1 MFNRA
6 TIAAIL
12 LALGFSQLAPAQEAL
27 LRQLNPRVA
36 SRPEVPSEK
45 EIRSKRHEV
54 SSRLDAA
61 IRELNRIQETDPA
74 AATTAPVSQEVDL
87 LKQREAV
94 LAQQQTAKSKKEQ
107 QAQRIE
113 ELQKQIEEIRSK
125 GLPEQ
130 PPYSFIL
137 FDQIRNDLK
146 LSKIR
151 LEGIEAAVTAAS
163 EAVSTAR
170 QAKDNKD
177 SALRIAKEAVAAN
190 RTAEKVA
197 ELESAAKLAE
207 IEAKLAEDTLNL
219 RRLAHE
225 NEQLNKQVLELTI
238 QLNEAKL
245 NRIEGKVR
253 FSDSDLQEIF
263 VQIEL
268 KEEEIRQSKKSA
280 DSNLQYAE
288 REWSAARRKV
298 DQSDSPE
305 AREELAARRVAR
317 NLRQQQLDVLN
328 RRLERLTKSREVWH
342 RRAKVFN
349 AQATNEELTAWAAEA
364 RDNMANLTRER
375 RVQEMGSNDV
385 RKEITA
391 LETRLQSLNEQSAA
405 LRPWIEDQLE
415 LWRESLLTNDRN
427 LASIDTTLQVHQDL
441 LTDIEGDIQRWTFGE
456 RLSSAWTY
464 VTNVW
469 NTEVLSI
476 DERPITV
483 SKVVIGF
490 LLLLL
495 GLFAARVISRILGN
509 RLLTRFGMNE
519 GAVAALKS
527 LTFYTLVVIFTLL
540 ALRFANVPLTVFTL
554 VGGALAIGLGF
565 GSQAIINNFISGLIL
580 IAERPIQ
587 VGDLVRLDDL
597 IGNVTHIGARSTR
610 IRTGDNL
617 DIIVPNS
624 KFLETNVLNFTL
636 GDDKFRSH
644 IKVGIAYGSPTR
656 DATRLLIKAA
666 EEHGK
671 ILAYP
676 KPFVWFRDF
685 GDNSLLFELHVWIKV
700 RTLGERLRIESDLRY
715 RVDQLFREAHI
726 VIAFPQRDVHLDL
739 AKPLDIRM
747 ISNEAEASSVAS
759 NLGDA
764 A

>member
-107 QAQRIE
+107 TAQRIE

-137 FDQIRNDLK
+137 FDQIRNDSK

-163 EAVSTAR
+163 ETVSTAR

-177 SALRIAKEAVAAN
+177 SALRIAKEAVEAN

-253 FSDSDLQEIF
+253 FSD
-263 VQIEL
+263 
-268 KEEEIRQSKKSA
+268 
-280 DSNLQYAE
+280 
-288 REWSAARRKV
+288 
-298 DQSDSPE
+298 
-305 AREELAARRVAR
+305 
-317 NLRQQQLDVLN
+317 
-328 RRLERLTKSREVWH
+328 
-342 RRAKVFN
+342 
-349 AQATNEELTAWAAEA
+349 
-364 RDNMANLTRER
+364 
-375 RVQEMGSNDV
+375 
-385 RKEITA
+385 
-391 LETRLQSLNEQSAA
+391 
-405 LRPWIEDQLE
+405 
-415 LWRESLLTNDRN
+415 
-427 LASIDTTLQVHQDL
+427 
-441 LTDIEGDIQRWTFGE
+441 
-456 RLSSAWTY
+456 
-464 VTNVW
+464 
-469 NTEVLSI
+469 
-476 DERPITV
+476 
-483 SKVVIGF
+483 
-490 LLLLL
+490 
-495 GLFAARVISRILGN
+495 
-509 RLLTRFGMNE
+509 
-519 GAVAALKS
+519 
-527 LTFYTLVVIFTLL
+527 
-540 ALRFANVPLTVFTL
+540 
-554 VGGALAIGLGF
+554 
-565 GSQAIINNFISGLIL
+565 
-580 IAERPIQ
+580 
-587 VGDLVRLDDL
+587 
-597 IGNVTHIGARSTR
+597 
-610 IRTGDNL
+610 
-617 DIIVPNS
+617 
-624 KFLETNVLNFTL
+624 
-636 GDDKFRSH
+636 
-644 IKVGIAYGSPTR
+644 
-656 DATRLLIKAA
+656 
-666 EEHGK
+666 
-671 ILAYP
+671 
-676 KPFVWFRDF
+676 
-685 GDNSLLFELHVWIKV
+685 
-700 RTLGERLRIESDLRY
+700 
-715 RVDQLFREAHI
+715 
-726 VIAFPQRDVHLDL
+726 
-739 AKPLDIRM
+739 
-747 ISNEAEASSVAS
+747 
-759 NLGDA
+759 
-764 A
+764 